1 MRNILSY
8 QFGTEFKGEEI
19 LTWAKYQVENKT
31 SHTWQGAYILRK
43 FGKMKPKRKY
53 YIKTSYEGTG
63 CGEIIHKPL
72 IIRAV

>member
-8 QFGTEFKGEEI
+8 QFGAKFKGEEI
-19 LTWAKYQVENKT
+19 LTWAKYQIENET
-31 SHTWQGAYILRK
+31 SHAWQGAYILQR
-43 FGKMKPKRKY
+43 FSTMKPKTKY

-72 IIRAV
+72 IIRVI